1 MLNGIR
7 DSSKIQLQKL
17 KTRIHL
23 INILL
28 LNVKYVLF
36 IIYVF
41 GLIHTTEIPRCE
53 ILIQCVNLQ
62 RKRWK
67 LVFYELKNLQK
78 TSTTRI

>member
-28 LNVKYVLF
+28 LNVKYIVHHICL
-36 IIYVF
+36 
-41 GLIHTTEIPRCE
+41 
-53 ILIQCVNLQ
+53 
-62 RKRWK
+62 
-67 LVFYELKNLQK
+67 
-78 TSTTRI
+78 RIDSHYGNTQM